1 MAEAKRA
8 SFKKAAPPPEPK
20 KSDMEVLLDWCEGQG
35 WTNVTEQF
43 DKSDSVAEVK
53 SWAQSINHSQVLAR
67 ISEME

>member
-1 MAEAKRA
+1 MAEEKVTV
-8 SFKKAAPPPEPK
+8 KKTAPVVSK
-20 KSDMEVLLDWCEGQG
+20 KSDMEVLLDWCVGQG

-43 DKSDSVAEVK
+43 DKSNSVADVK